1 MVGWRAKRG
10 LHTPTSENHSLVY
23 AGHALVRECP
33 ERTWLVSVEPKDD
46 GGHGLMV
53 DHSLVR
59 ASHAP
64 ARGCPERTRLVSVES
79 EDDDG
84 HGREERVVL
93 KLEEERRSKFENFN
107 L

>member
-1 MVGWRAKRG
+1 
-10 LHTPTSENHSLVY
+10 
-23 AGHALVRECP
+23 
-33 ERTWLVSVEPKDD
+33 
-46 GGHGLMV
+46 V